1 MKNTLSKNICYEWLI
16 NYIPQ
21 FIKKTLVGVKDEI
34 MSLSKTITTDNYS
47 KQTRVSNVYGGRKK
61 LRKPKM
67 KKTTEGQN
75 DRGQN
80 NYRYQRK

>member
-1 MKNTLSKNICYEWLI
+1 M
-16 NYIPQ
+16 
-21 FIKKTLVGVKDEI
+21 VGVKDEI

-80 NYRYQRK
+80 NYRY